1 MLKIGSLLISKQ
13 RLWRYNEVLLV
24 ESVGYTHDEYC
35 EDHQDLGY
43 HCVVII
49 GHEPNTRWFSC
60 RYIDETCLEDSWIII

>member
-1 MLKIGSLLISKQ
+1 MLKIGSLLVSKQ
-13 RLWRYNEVLLV
+13 SPWRYREVLLV
-24 ESVGYTHDEYC
+24 ESVGYAHDEYC

-60 RYIDETCLEDSWIII
+60 KYIDETGLESWIIV